1 MSPEAWS
8 TIAVG
13 IVILVAIATSNRA
26 MRRELGGRIDQL
38 SERIDLLNERF
49 NGLSECVARLSE
61 RFDGL
66 SERFDRLSGR
76 VDRLS
81 ERFGEMSERIGRVEG
96 LLEGFGLSQRRRAD
110 KERGEGAPGR
120 ALPQP

>member
-38 SERIDLLNERF
+38 SERIDQLN
-49 NGLSECVARLSE
+49 E

-66 SERFDRLSGR
+66 NERVSRLSER
-76 VDRLS
+76 VDRL
-81 ERFGEMSERIGRVEG
+81 
-96 LLEGFGLSQRRRAD
+96 RASVST
-110 KERGEGAPGR
+110 G
-120 ALPQP
+120 